1 MRISTR
7 RLAIAAA
14 VTATAVIVTSPAWAA
29 FPDQGKRILY
39 VRQPVTTTAP
49 PGTPLRGAGAPYDM
63 FSIKPNGDD
72 RSRVTDSGK
81 VNEYGGYY
89 SPDGERIV
97 YWGQTLGG
105 YQVFSANAEG
115 GRRQIL
121 TNNPVSVNPNWSRN
135 GSRIVYVKYTGAT
148 TTLQLGGPLAPGH
161 RGIGSANLMIMNADG
176 TGKHSIL
183 SGQVYGP
190 GWSPTAPEIAFSGPV
205 KGGIAIYLVSPD
217 GGTPDY
223 LCCKGGTAVFAD
235 WSPDGRRLLFLYV
248 PPAPPVGPS
257 TGIQLVTIRRNG
269 TGLVPVTDDS
279 YESTLPRYS
288 NDGERVIYA
297 KDSGDGTLDIYS
309 IRSDGTGGRKRL
321 TETPG
326 YHEWLNYLI
335 G

>member
-1 MRISTR
+1 MRNSTR

-29 FPDQGKRILY
+29 FPSQGKRILY
-39 VRQPVTTTAP
+39 ARQPVTTTAP
-49 PGTPLRGAGAPYDM
+49 PGTPFRGAGATYDM

-97 YWGQTLGG
+97 YWGQTLDG
-105 YQVFSANAEG
+105 YQVFSANAGGG
-115 GRRQIL
+115 GRQTL
-121 TNNPVSVNPNWSRN
+121 TNNPMSANPNWSRN
-135 GSRIVYVKYTGAT
+135 GSKIVYVKYTGIAGP
-148 TTLQLGGPLAPGH
+148 QLGGPFAPGH
-161 RGIGSANLMIMNADG
+161 RGIGGADLMIMNADG

-183 SGQVYGP
+183 NGQVYSP
-190 GWSPTAPEIAFSGPV
+190 GWSPTAAEIAFSGPV
-205 KGGIAIYLVSPD
+205 KGGIAVYLISPD
-217 GGTPDY
+217 GGTPEY

-235 WSPDGRRLLFLYV
+235 WSPDGRRLLFSYA
-248 PPAPPVGPS
+248 PPGPPVGPS
-257 TGIQLVTIRRNG
+257 TGAQLVTIRRNG
-269 TGLVPVTDDS
+269 TDPVLVTDDS
-279 YESTLPRYS
+279 YAITLPRFS